1 MSKYLLP
8 FLAAIGA
15 LLLAPASLRAQESAR
30 PRVEAGDSGRLSL
43 PAAAARALVRYPSVA
58 AAAAAEDEARAAADE
73 AKTARLP
80 TARAFGSV
88 FAYQKDMLVTPLHA
102 FRPNMSPPF
111 DDLLVQGGL
120 NLSYLLLDGG
130 ARGGRIRTAA
140 AQADVA
146 RAARDAV
153 ALAVVDRV
161 VSTYVEILGQ
171 QEVLAAH
178 DRRIVSLESER
189 ARVQKLLDVGRA
201 AEIDRLR
208 VDAALA
214 SAEADRTRVA
224 VTLGRAERDLAALV
238 GGEVDETRA
247 PRLVPLNPAPAPPP
261 PREPL
266 VERARRASPVVE
278 EARRRVAAAEAAVTV
293 AKSAR
298 WPEARLTGSYL
309 AYGGG
314 STSFT
319 GEWNAGVLVSVPLF
333 DGATGK
339 AIARKTAALEVARE
353 RLRQAELDAASEVD
367 RALAVFQD
375 AQARSASLA
384 TAALR
389 LEEVVRIQKLLLET
403 GQGTQTDYLDA
414 EANLLATRANLTRAR
429 LGEADARAG
438 LARAAGELTPAWLEE
453 NLEKRS

>member
-8 FLAAIGA
+8 TLAAAGT
-15 LLLAPASLRAQESAR
+15 LFLAPASLRARESAG

-43 PAAAARALVRYPSVA
+43 PAAAARALARYPSVA

-73 AKTARLP
+73 AKAARLP
-80 TARAFGSV
+80 TARAFGTAFV
-88 FAYQKDMLVTPLHA
+88 YEKDMLVTPIHA
-102 FRPNMSPPF
+102 FRPDLIPPF
-111 DDLLVQGGL
+111 DDVLVQGGL
-120 NLSYLLLDGG
+120 NFSYLLLDGG

-140 AQADVA
+140 EQAQGA

-153 ALAVVDRV
+153 AQAVVDRV

-171 QEVLAAH
+171 REVLIAH
-178 DRRIVSLESER
+178 ESRIVSLESER

-201 AEIDRLR
+201 AEVDRLR
-208 VDAALA
+208 VEAALA
-214 SAEADRTRVA
+214 GAEADRTRVA
-224 VTLGRAERDLAALV
+224 VTLDRAERDLAALV
-238 GGEVDETRA
+238 GGEVGETRA
-247 PRLVPLNPAPAPPP
+247 CRLVPLEPASAPPP

-278 EARRRVAAAEAAVTV
+278 EARRRLAAAEAAVAV

-314 STSFT
+314 GSSFS

-339 AIARKTAALEVARE
+339 AIARKTAAFEVARE
-353 RLRQAELDAASEVD
+353 RLRQAELDVTSEVD
-367 RALAVFQD
+367 GALAALQET
-375 AQARSASLA
+375 QARRASLA
-384 TAALR
+384 TAVAR

-403 GQGTQTDYLDA
+403 GQGTQTEYLDA
-414 EANLLATRANLTRAR
+414 EASLLAARANLTRAR